1 MIGKIYLTEGAA
13 IGNKSTRFIETST
26 DWKSVKVGR
35 KFHRQELETI
45 LIDLKDFRI
54 KRARS
59 IDEYS
64 SGLMERNYLSRS
76 RNCFETFFFLFH
88 NIATWYIAFLE
99 NFWIASRWS
108 CIQTFHFTHWNFQIR
123 DMIITIMHFQYCKKL
138 YTSKGKEF

>member
-76 RNCFETFFFLFH
+76 RNCFETFFFYSIISQRDISHFWKTFGSRLVDLAFRLF
-88 NIATWYIAFLE
+88 ISRIEIFKLE
-99 NFWIASRWS
+99 I
-108 CIQTFHFTHWNFQIR
+108 
-123 DMIITIMHFQYCKKL
+123 
-138 YTSKGKEF
+138 

>member
-76 RNCFETFFFLFH
+76 RNCFETFFFYS
-88 NIATWYIAFLE
+88 IMSQRDI
-99 NFWIASRWS
+99 S
-108 CIQTFHFTHWNFQIR
+108 QTFGKLLVPQIR
-123 DMIITIMHFQYCKKL
+123 RINDSC
-138 YTSKGKEF
+138 SR